1 MTSDKFRFPTLTAVV
16 IANMVGTGVFTSL
29 GFQLLDIQSGFALLA
44 LWAIGGVA
52 GYVYLNK
59 DALIDKAK
67 SQVTDMITDAV
78 GGAVGDLPNLM
89 GGGGGIPAPSSP
101 AGSGLPV
108 PFKN

>member
-1 MTSDKFRFPTLTAVV
+1 MQKVFNVFSTISF
-16 IANMVGTGVFTSL
+16 VGVL
-29 GFQLLDIQSGFALLA
+29 
-44 LWAIGGVA
+44 AIGGVA
-52 GYVYLNK
+52 GYVYPNK
-59 DALIDKAK
+59 DALVDKAK
-67 SQVTDMITDAV
+67 SQVTNMITDAV